1 MNKLFFK
8 VMAASCCF
16 AFANQASHAA
26 EAVPTSVDMDI
37 ASYPIN
43 TASGGQPLIMLML
56 GRDHSMYYEAVL
68 MEYLRRMWFM
78 MVFSNRTGA
87 IPMIQM
93 PECLE

>member
-1 MNKLFFK
+1 MIL
-8 VMAASCCF
+8 
-16 AFANQASHAA
+16 
-26 EAVPTSVDMDI
+26 
-37 ASYPIN
+37 PIW
-43 TASGGQPLIMLML
+43 MKM
-56 GRDHSMYYEAVL
+56 AVL